1 MPLTC
6 GVDSP
11 VAATS
16 IHHCVVKKRMTLMMP
31 FSNPMRLKLH
41 TVLSIQMNAQKCA
54 SLFLNVP
61 YRLSM
66 LLFGKQ
72 MRAYLRKYSAQ
83 GNDFIYTIQCQWRF
97 VLFLLNTKFNRIIRH
112 CKTLV
117 NMLLISGFKSLP
129 WIGVAWLMFF
139 HLIQVAVIWL
149 WSRALRKKPFPVK
162 RWPDMGMPCV
172 SGITILC

>member
-1 MPLTC
+1 MKNTKSMPLTC

-72 MRAYLRKYSAQ
+72 MRAYLRKYSA
-83 GNDFIYTIQCQWRF
+83 
-97 VLFLLNTKFNRIIRH
+97 
-112 CKTLV
+112 
-117 NMLLISGFKSLP
+117 
-129 WIGVAWLMFF
+129 
-139 HLIQVAVIWL
+139 
-149 WSRALRKKPFPVK
+149 
-162 RWPDMGMPCV
+162 
-172 SGITILC
+172 